1 MLDNLAELT
10 ADQLADPAA
19 VRAAL
24 LNGAQDWQE
33 YSDGGCSLIYDGD
46 IAARV
51 CTPSEYKRSHGGER
65 YPNSRETWLDVQA
78 RALSQAARL
87 VCEAVKEVI
96 A

>member
-1 MLDNLAELT
+1 MDARRKG
-10 ADQLADPAA
+10 

-24 LNGAQDWQE
+24 LNGAERWQE

-51 CTPSEYKRSHGGER
+51 CTPSEYKR
-65 YPNSRETWLDVQA
+65 A
-78 RALSQAARL
+78 FSQAARF
-87 VCEAVKEVI
+87 VCKAVKEVKS

>member
-1 MLDNLAELT
+1 MDARRKG
-10 ADQLADPAA
+10 

-24 LNGAQDWQE
+24 LNGAVSWQE

-51 CTPSEYKRSHGGER
+51 CTPSEYKR
-65 YPNSRETWLDVQA
+65 A
-78 RALSQAARL
+78 FSQAARL
-87 VCEAVKEVI
+87 VCKAVKEVKS